1 MSTGVRAQLHCRK
14 LIIAIS
20 SYQSAYLIA
29 FLNLIRKRI
38 FVKLNLLMQS
48 QIFQSP
54 LSRSCFHNNSFWI
67 HQLYH
72 QVSDVE
78 EVCLRMRR
86 IFTLTGMLWNDFQ
99 FSISQHRML
108 LSLTSFE
115 CYYSCMHFVCSC
127 FVHVSS
133 ICWAS
138 DLLSHP
144 FSPSKDVDDND
155 LLASLPASTAN
166 ILINYIK
173 LSIYT

>member
-14 LIIAIS
+14 WIIAIS

-38 FVKLNLLMQS
+38 FVKLNFLMQS

-108 LSLTSFE
+108 LSLTSFWLLL
-115 CYYSCMHFVCSC
+115 
-127 FVHVSS
+127 FVHAFCLFVL
-133 ICWAS
+133 CTCLEH
-138 DLLSHP
+138 LLSKWFVKSP
-144 FSPSKDVDDND
+144 LFSLKRCWW
-155 LLASLPASTAN
+155 
-166 ILINYIK
+166 
-173 LSIYT
+173 